1 MALQH
6 TRLISKVFKSRLC
19 LLSQRHQSS
28 DSGSGGAPYR
38 PWPASKYNWSE
49 TADYWSTA
57 GYKPQSEEDDTYKPE
72 EIYLS
77 EIEERLKKYDKK
89 YHDSDAVKTLYN
101 EFGWEYIDD
110 RATYNY
116 GGSLGGTQY
125 GEGKK
130 INPAHYITPEWTNVN
145 RKAIPPIQY
154 MTADQ
159 LRRTRGMLASVRELP
174 AEQDSIWKY
183 WNAYSCLGVFGVI
196 MVSKEFFV
204 TGGHDMFEAIMMWSI
219 FGTVAS
225 FASDW
230 YAWWH
235 TLLMQESYDR
245 EYFPLIRQVE
255 KYNKQLETINSKPNE
270 KKIMFQMQ
278 KYRELIA
285 EKVLNKTLQ
294 NRLGRSIE
302 NTIQKLETKIN
313 EEAMVKKEAENQ
325 WKRRALDETVNYF
338 DNDTVRAD
346 FMRDVLTQF
355 CSGNVAVISNT
366 NATVNY
372 ETDLFKKQYDMK
384 FNEAKNEYLNEQKEK
399 GLLSA

>member
-1 MALQH
+1 MIKNIMILMPLKHYIMNLVGNILMIVQH
-6 TRLISKVFKSRLC
+6 IIMVVHLVVHNMVKV
-19 LLSQRHQSS
+19 
-28 DSGSGGAPYR
+28 
-38 PWPASKYNWSE
+38 
-49 TADYWSTA
+49 
-57 GYKPQSEEDDTYKPE
+57 
-72 EIYLS
+72 
-77 EIEERLKKYDKK
+77 
-89 YHDSDAVKTLYN
+89 
-101 EFGWEYIDD
+101 
-110 RATYNY
+110 
-116 GGSLGGTQY
+116 
-125 GEGKK
+125 KK

-399 GLLSA
+399 GILSAVFMDENERQTKYKSVNEKEQEYMEKVNQWSSTRNNVNTPMPSFS